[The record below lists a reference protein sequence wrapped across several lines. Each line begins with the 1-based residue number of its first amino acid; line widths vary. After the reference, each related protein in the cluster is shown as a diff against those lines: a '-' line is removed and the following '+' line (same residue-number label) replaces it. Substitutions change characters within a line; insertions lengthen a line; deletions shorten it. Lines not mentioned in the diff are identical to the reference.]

1 MKFKLRPS
9 TDFLYIHLKDTGGL
23 SVREL
28 HREARKAGKLDI
40 GYHYV
45 VQENGVVE
53 QGREQYVVAGYDLE
67 NCDRSIY
74 VLVDCGENGKLTDSQ
89 KVSLQDLKDSI
100 IATYPDIMVLTE

>member
-23 SVREL
+23 TVPEL
-28 HREARKAGKLDI
+28 HREARKTGKLDI
-40 GYHYV
+40 GYHHV
-45 VQENGVVE
+45 IQKNGVVE
-53 QGREQYVVAGYDLE
+53 QGRAQDEVAGYDLE

-74 VLVDCGENGKLTDSQ
+74 VLVDCGENNKLTDAQ

-100 IATYPDIMVLTE
+100 IATYPDIVVITE